1 MPYCP
6 VLIRIEDEL
15 QEKFFRKDG
24 YRYLLQVWS
33 QSGVDGA
40 GSASDN
46 QSATPEEEEDGQ
58 KKIKNDSGAQKI
70 FELHLKCNRE
80 YTL

>member
-46 QSATPEEEEDGQ
+46 QSATPEEEEDG
-58 KKIKNDSGAQKI
+58 
-70 FELHLKCNRE
+70 
-80 YTL
+80 